1 MHQRLP
7 INPTYSAFFQRA
19 KNERRLI
26 LQGSRRSGKTIAIFQ
41 LLEAC
46 ALLGNAKSILC
57 VNPSY
62 PNLQDLQRVFTQ
74 VTGVEP
80 QGSTKFGI
88 SAMVGKCLFQF
99 RAFDKPTKAQ
109 GTQADIVFY
118 NECNLL
124 QEAMVKTCNLGI
136 RGKQIYDFNPANR
149 FWIDKYITDTNFLR
163 TTWRDNPYLPS
174 HQVAEF
180 LDMEARAEAPDAT
193 TLDRYSRDVYCLG
206 IYGTS
211 TGGLIFPAF
220 KTISHS
226 EYLAIMAREI
236 VGNDWGNVDT
246 RRDPD
251 VFVGTKRC
259 GGCLFLH
266 EYLYDNNASDY
277 EIAKTLDQ
285 ALEGGTEIVFES
297 ATSGLKRAQT
307 IHRLSQIGFNW
318 RKCQK
323 GQGTVLA
330 GLRNLSQYKEIY
342 ITDTSANI
350 IREFENYSWIENEG
364 VLIPQDKF
372 NHAIDAIRYAEEF
385 NLRKY
390 GKHNSNEFQND
401 SDSEEV

>member
-1 MHQRLP
+1 MQVNP
-7 INPTYSAFFQRA
+7 IYTEFFKRA
-19 KNERRLI
+19 KDEKRII
-26 LQGSRRSGKTIAIFQ
+26 LQGSRRSGKTIAIMQ
-41 LLEAC
+41 LLEATAYYSNC
-46 ALLGNAKSILC
+46 KKILC

-62 PNLQDLQRVFTQ
+62 PNLQDLQACFAK
-74 VTGVEP
+74 VTGVQP
-80 QGSTKFGI
+80 QGSMKYGI
-88 SAMVGKCLFQF
+88 SAMVGDCLFQF

-109 GTQADIVFY
+109 GTEADIVYY
-118 NECNLL
+118 NECNMLG
-124 QEAMVKTCNLGI
+124 EAMVKTCNLGI

-211 TGGLIFPAF
+211 TGGLIFPNF

-277 EIAKTLDQ
+277 EIAQTLDQ
-285 ALEGGTEIVFES
+285 SFESGTEIVFE
-297 ATSGLKRAQT
+297 TSTAGLKRAQT
-307 IHRLSQIGFNW
+307 IHRLGNIGFNW

-323 GQGTVLA
+323 SKGSVMA
-330 GLRNLSQYKEIY
+330 GIRNLSQYKTIY
-342 ITDTSANI
+342 ITETSANV

-364 VLIPQDKF
+364 VLVPQDKF

-390 GKHNSNEFQND
+390 GKHNTGEFQND
-401 SDSEEV
+401 SDSEEI

>member
-1 MHQRLP
+1 MLDVNP
-7 INPTYSAFFQRA
+7 IYTEFFKRTR
-19 KNERRLI
+19 NEKRII
-26 LQGSRRSGKTIAIFQ
+26 LQGSRRSGKTIAIMQ
-41 LLEAC
+41 LLEATAYYSNC
-46 ALLGNAKSILC
+46 KKILC

-62 PNLQDLQRVFTQ
+62 PNLQDLQACFAK
-74 VTGVEP
+74 VTGIEP
-80 QGSTKFGI
+80 QGSMKYGI
-88 SAMVGKCLFQF
+88 SARVGDCLFQF

-109 GTQADIVFY
+109 GTEADIVYY
-118 NECNLL
+118 NECNMLG
-124 QEAMVKTCNLGI
+124 EAMVKTCNLGI

-149 FWIDKYITDTNFLR
+149 FWIDKYITDTNFLQ
-163 TTWRDNPYLPS
+163 TTWRDNPYLPQ
-174 HQVAEF
+174 HQVQEF
-180 LDMEARAEAPDAT
+180 LDMEARAESPNAT
-193 TLDRYSRDVYCLG
+193 TLDKFSRDVYCLG

-211 TGGLIFPAF
+211 TGGLIFPTF
-220 KTISHS
+220 KTISHA

-307 IHRLSQIGFNW
+307 IHRLSRGGFNW

-323 GQGTVLA
+323 GQGSVLA

-350 IREFENYSWIENEG
+350 IREFGNYSWIENEG

-390 GKHNSNEFQND
+390 GKHNTGEFQND
-401 SDSEEV
+401 SDSEEI

>member
-1 MHQRLP
+1 MRNRLP
-7 INPTYSAFFQRA
+7 VNPIYADFFKRA

-41 LLEAC
+41 LVEAC
-46 ALLGNAKSILC
+46 AVLGNVEPILC

-62 PNLQDLQRVFTQ
+62 PNLQDLQKVFTQ

-80 QGSTKFGI
+80 QGSLKYGI
-88 SAMVGKCLFQF
+88 SARVGKCIFQF
-99 RAFDKPTKAQ
+99 RAFDKPMKAQ

-118 NECNLL
+118 NECNMLD
-124 QEAMVKTCNLGI
+124 EAMVKTCNLGI

-149 FWIDKYITDTNFLR
+149 FWIDKYITDTNFLQ
-163 TTWRDNPYLPS
+163 TTYRDNPYLPK
-174 HQVAEF
+174 HQVQEF
-180 LDMEARAEAPDAT
+180 LDMEARAEMPNAT
-193 TLDRYSRDVYCLG
+193 TMDKFSRDVYCLG

-211 TGGLIFPAF
+211 TGGLIFPTF

-236 VGNDWGNVDT
+236 VGNDWGDT
-246 RRDPD
+246 DTKRDPD
-251 VFVGTKRC
+251 VFVGTKRA

-266 EYLYDNNASDY
+266 EYIYDNNISDY
-277 EIAKTLDQ
+277 EIAQTLDQ
-285 ALEGGTEIVFES
+285 SFESGTEIVFE
-297 ATSGLKRAQT
+297 TSTAGLKRAQT
-307 IHRLSQIGFNW
+307 IHRLGNVGFNW

-323 GQGTVLA
+323 GKGSVMA
-330 GLRNLSQYKEIY
+330 GIRNLSQYKTIY
-342 ITDTSANI
+342 ITDTSANV
-350 IREFENYSWIENEG
+350 IREFENYSWIESEG
-364 VLIPQDKF
+364 VLIPQDKW

-390 GKHNSNEFQND
+390 GKHNTGELQND

>member
-1 MHQRLP
+1 MQVNP
-7 INPTYSAFFQRA
+7 IYTEFFKRT
-19 KNERRLI
+19 KNEKRII
-26 LQGSRRSGKTIAIFQ
+26 LQGSRRSGKTIAIMQ
-41 LLEAC
+41 LLEATAYYSNC
-46 ALLGNAKSILC
+46 KKILC

-62 PNLQDLQRVFTQ
+62 PNLQDLQACFAK
-74 VTGVEP
+74 VTGIQP
-80 QGSTKFGI
+80 QGSMKYGI
-88 SAMVGKCLFQF
+88 SAMVGDCLFQF
-99 RAFDKPTKAQ
+99 RAFDKPTKVQ
-109 GTQADIVFY
+109 GSEADIVYY

-124 QEAMVKTCNLGI
+124 DETMVDGCNLGI

-149 FWIDKYITDTNFLR
+149 FWIDKFINENNYLK
-163 TTWRDNPYLPS
+163 TTWRDNPFLPAY
-174 HQVAEF
+174 QKQEF
-180 LDMEARAEAPDAT
+180 LDMEARAEQPDAT
-193 TLDRYSRDVYCLG
+193 TRDKYIRDIYCLG

-211 TGGLIFPAF
+211 TGGLIFPNF
-220 KTISHS
+220 KIITTR
-226 EYLAIMAREI
+226 EYFDIMATEI

-266 EYLYDNNASDY
+266 EYIYDNNISDY
-277 EIAKTLDQ
+277 EIAQTLDQ
-285 ALEGGTEIVFES
+285 SFESGTEIVFE
-297 ATSGLKRAQT
+297 TSTAGLKRAQT
-307 IHRLSQIGFNW
+307 IHRLSNVGFNW

-323 GQGTVLA
+323 GKGSVLA
-330 GLRNLSQYKEIY
+330 GIRNLSQYKTIY
-342 ITDTSANI
+342 ITDTSANV

>member
-1 MHQRLP
+1 M
-7 INPTYSAFFQRA
+7 
-19 KNERRLI
+19 I

-41 LLEAC
+41 LLEATAYC
-46 ALLGNAKSILC
+46 SGVKKILC

-62 PNLQDLQRVFTQ
+62 PNLRDLRGCFTK
-74 VTGVEP
+74 VTGIETQESNKYGIYAKVGNCIFEFRSFDIP
-80 QGSTKFGI
+80 TKVQGSE
-88 SAMVGKCLFQF
+88 
-99 RAFDKPTKAQ
+99 
-109 GTQADIVFY
+109 ADIVYY

-124 QEAMVKTCNLGI
+124 DETMVDGCNLGI

-149 FWIDKYITDTNFLR
+149 FWIDKFINENNYLK
-163 TTWRDNPYLPS
+163 TTWRDNPFLPAY
-174 HQVAEF
+174 QKQEF
-180 LDMEARAEAPDAT
+180 LDMEARAEQPDAT
-193 TLDRYSRDVYCLG
+193 TRDKYIRDIYCLG

-211 TGGLIFPAF
+211 TGGLIFPNF
-220 KTISHS
+220 KIITTR
-226 EYLAIMAREI
+226 EYFDIMATEI
-236 VGNDWGNVDT
+236 VGNDWGASDT

-266 EYLYDNNASDY
+266 EYIYDNNISDY
-277 EIAKTLDQ
+277 EIAQTLDQ
-285 ALEGGTEIVFES
+285 SFESGTEIVFE
-297 ATSGLKRAQT
+297 TSTAGLKRAQT
-307 IHRLSQIGFNW
+307 IHRLGNVGFNW

-323 GQGTVLA
+323 GKGSVMA
-330 GLRNLSQYKEIY
+330 GIRNLSQYKTIY
-342 ITDTSANI
+342 ITDTSANV